1 MDYKDYYGT
10 LNVPKNATE
19 KDIKQAYRKLARKYH
34 PDMNPDNKDA
44 EERFKEVNE
53 AYEVLSD
60 PEKRKLYDQFGGEWS
75 QWQQAGGR
83 PDDFWQNWQPR
94 GGPSG
99 GYTSRNFS
107 GSEVF
112 SDFFQQLFGGLGG
125 YGDIFNVGGRSGP
138 TMSRRGRDYEQSV
151 EISLREAYQGT
162 TRLFQLG
169 DNRIEVSIPPGAD
182 NGTRVRV
189 SGKGAPGVAGG
200 PPGDLFLVI
209 EVQPDSTFTR
219 QGTNLE
225 TILPVDL
232 YTAVLGG
239 EVQILTPDGKYVLL
253 TIPPQTQNN
262 NRIRLKGKGMPTLGK
277 PSERGDLVA
286 KIQVILPENLTTQEI
301 ELFRSLKKL
310 RH

>member
-19 KDIKQAYRKLARKYH
+19 KEIKQAYRKLARKYH

-75 QWQQAGGR
+75 KWQQSGGR

-94 GGPSG
+94 GSPSG

-125 YGDIFNVGGRSGP
+125 YGDIFNAGGRSGP
-138 TMSRRGRDYEQSV
+138 TLSRRGRDYEQPV

-182 NGTRVRV
+182 NGTRIRV
-189 SGKGAPGVAGG
+189 AGKGAPGIAGG

-209 EVQPDSTFTR
+209 QVQPDNTFTR
-219 QGTNLE
+219 QGVNLE
-225 TILPVDL
+225 AALPVDL
-232 YTAVLGG
+232 YTAILGG
-239 EVQILTPDGKYVLL
+239 EVKILTPDGKYVLL

-277 PSERGDLVA
+277 SSERGDLVA
-286 KIQVILPENLTTQEI
+286 RIQVLLPENLTAKEI
-301 ELFRSLKKL
+301 ELFNNLKNL